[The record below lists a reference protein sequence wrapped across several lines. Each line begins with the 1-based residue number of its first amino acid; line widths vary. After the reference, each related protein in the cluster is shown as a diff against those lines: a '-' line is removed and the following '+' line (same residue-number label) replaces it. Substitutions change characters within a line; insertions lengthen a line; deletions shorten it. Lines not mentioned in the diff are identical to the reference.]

1 MHMWL
6 SWSPSNGVKAPPPC
20 SSSHFPPFS
29 LSADG
34 TNVSSPPAPCPSTKT
49 SATTDQLELFHAAS
63 LADHLATL
71 DLLTSGTVDSSPSPP
86 WWRVAPDNHLLD
98 ELSETT
104 SSDAVVAQ
112 TKQDIVAELNRLPT
126 PALLHQNQ
134 GYVTSTNNDTPVMIR
149 YLSISRSYFEL
160 YDCLKTSTQAFSL
173 NWRLARV
180 AIATEGIPFLRLISI
195 IEEQRRSSC
204 AKRR

>member
-6 SWSPSNGVKAPPPC
+6 SWSPSNGIKAPPPR
-20 SSSHFPPFS
+20 SSSHLPPLS
-29 LSADG
+29 LLADWR
-34 TNVSSPPAPCPSTKT
+34 NVPSPFAPCPSTKT
-49 SATTDQLELFHAAS
+49 SANTDQLELLRSAS

-71 DLLTSGTVDSSPSPP
+71 DLLTSGTVDSTP

-112 TKQDIVAELNRLPT
+112 TKYDIVAELNRLPT

-134 GYVTSTNNDTPVMIR
+134 GYVTSTNNDTPVR
-149 YLSISRSYFEL
+149 YLLISRSYLEL
-160 YDCLKTSTQAFSL
+160 HGCLKTSTQAFSL